1 MPPNGLYRSWSFV
14 DGLVCQCSDT
24 AYGSA
29 AIDSVASA
37 PCESITPIPDNLKGL
52 IPESCEVRPPTIV
65 TPALQRPLRAWSLKR
80 YSEPQKYGPSKTKF
94 WAMWGL
100 NGGLTVFQVESAV
113 HRAHEHNGQ
122 LESGA
127 GPLYGINL
135 GVFAIAL
142 AKSLPIKRA
151 TPEEASGW
159 WMKPLVGDCLQIA
172 GIAYWRSH

>member
-1 MPPNGLYRSWSFV
+1 MSVKYFMTCRR
-14 DGLVCQCSDT
+14 T
-24 AYGSA
+24 AYIAAGVLLMGLSANAQIQPMGSA

-100 NGGLTVFQVESAV
+100 NGGLTVVQVESAV
-113 HRAHEHNGQ
+113 HRAHMNITG
-122 LESGA
+122 SW
-127 GPLYGINL
+127 NL
-135 GVFAIAL
+135 ARGHYMA
-142 AKSLPIKRA
+142 
-151 TPEEASGW
+151 
-159 WMKPLVGDCLQIA
+159 
-172 GIAYWRSH
+172 